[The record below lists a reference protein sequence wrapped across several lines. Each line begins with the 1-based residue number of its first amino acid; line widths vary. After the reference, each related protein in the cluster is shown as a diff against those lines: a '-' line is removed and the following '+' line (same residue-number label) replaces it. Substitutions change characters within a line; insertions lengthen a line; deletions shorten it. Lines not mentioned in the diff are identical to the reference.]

1 MAKRTFYGVELE
13 KNYAQEMLREKD
25 KAKKERLRLHRDF
38 KTIAMHLEKLL
49 KKDVIVIDRDMK
61 KWRIIGVRGRYIERK
76 TFLLDRIGAE
86 GTRECG
92 ATDIYPL
99 EPFLEAKAKLE
110 NDRKMGWTDREAERR
125 PRWFD
130 IAEQV
135 KGEGK
140 KMN

>member
-1 MAKRTFYGVELE
+1 MAERTFYGVDME
-13 KNYAQEMLREKD
+13 KNYAQELLREKD

-49 KKDVIVIDRDMK
+49 KKDIIVIDRDMK

-86 GTRECG
+86 GTKECG
-92 ATDIYPL
+92 ATEIYPL
-99 EPFLEAKAKLE
+99 EPFWEAQAKLE
-110 NDRKMGWTDREAERR
+110 NDRKMGWTDRKAERR

-130 IAEQV
+130 IAERV

-140 KMN
+140 K